1 MLPLGN
7 HSYPTFNPC
16 SLGGVKQFLEFAHDP
31 NQVHYPSTEKFQKGV
46 LSLHWVTELVFP
58 WKDRLPENKKSR
70 FEKGTESRWH
80 YLRPCIQLYPASNR
94 PLDILV
100 MEPIYIPFLKKL
112 LKPGWVQFLSLATA
126 ITTYTV
132 ILHLSQTHVQNTPY
146 SPEGPHCFLPP
157 STSLLIVLKFAI
169 IVFLSCVV

>member
-1 MLPLGN
+1 MTQIRSIILLLKNFRKG
-7 HSYPTFNPC
+7 C
-16 SLGGVKQFLEFAHDP
+16 FLF
-31 NQVHYPSTEKFQKGV
+31 TG
-46 LSLHWVTELVFP
+46 VTELVFP

-80 YLRPCIQLYPASNR
+80 YLRPCIQLNPASNR

-100 MEPIYIPFLKKL
+100 MEPIYILLKKL

-132 ILHLSQTHVQNTPY
+132 ILHLSQTHVPNTPY